1 MIFHPVDSTSG
12 TTYHDEILLPNLSN
26 KHPTVHYFITAYDLH
41 HAYAR
46 NESMPSDT
54 ITIKVFSPSMAASSR
69 LHSDENAALRSHK
82 VSLIKRGRKII
93 LTGKGKVEIYDP
105 SGRLIGRFTVDG
117 WKELNL
123 KAGIYMFRIDGKIR
137 KEVVR

>member
-1 MIFHPVDSTSG
+1 MGFLNARDTRGYKIYRGLKWEGEPVIFHPVDSTSG

-26 KHPTVHYFITAYDLH
+26 KHPTVHHFITAHDLH

-54 ITIKVFSPSMAASSR
+54 ITIKVFSPFMVASSR
-69 LHSDENAALRSHK
+69 LHSDENAAF
-82 VSLIKRGRKII
+82 
-93 LTGKGKVEIYDP
+93 Y
-105 SGRLIGRFTVDG
+105 DG

>member
-54 ITIKVFSPSMAASSR
+54 ITIKVFSPFMVASSR
-69 LHSDENAALRSHK
+69 LHSDENAAS
-82 VSLIKRGRKII
+82 
-93 LTGKGKVEIYDP
+93 Y
-105 SGRLIGRFTVDG
+105 DG